1 MSKVKMKERDYELE
15 LVRIEFVDGVSKIA
29 ISAWKSQWPIVQ
41 SVETGTMSELQKDDY
56 YKLIYNIALL
66 TQRWWIDKQTEFI
79 SKLIDNY
86 KTNLFFREI
95 AQQNKN
101 DLDIINEKLKD
112 AEKMKK
118 FLIELKKNK
127 PDQQS
132 ISGNKLIN
140 KFTVLHDLLNRVF
153 RDYKD
158 NAYVAGDEYRSNL
171 PFQTKVGLLDDLLT
185 AYLSGHYARNE
196 KIDDKYLPE
205 KYQYNMSLSYFS
217 FLPMNFESGADTNP
231 QLDLTY
237 FIPYFECYCNFIT
250 RLLEIDINIDIDNRS
265 KKGGSKSTRKHRKKI
280 TIRQN
285 GITPF

>member
-1 MSKVKMKERDYELE
+1 MSKVKMNQRDYELE
-15 LVRIEFVDGVSKIA
+15 LVRMEFVDGVSEIA
-29 ISAWKSQWPIVQ
+29 RDAWKSQWPIVF
-41 SVETGTMSELQKDDY
+41 SVETGPMSELQKDNY
-56 YKLIYNIALL
+56 YKSIIDIALL
-66 TQRWWIDKQTEFI
+66 AQRWWIDKQTEFV

-86 KTNLFFREI
+86 KTNLFFRQI
-95 AQQNKN
+95 AEQNKK

-112 AEKMKK
+112 AEKMKN

-127 PDQQS
+127 PHNQS
-132 ISGNKLIN
+132 ISGNKLDN
-140 KFTVLHDLLNRVF
+140 KFQVLHDLLNRVF

-158 NAYVAGDEYRSNL
+158 NAYVAGDEYISSL
-171 PFQTKVGLLDDLLT
+171 PFQFKVGLLDDLLT

-196 KIDDKYLPE
+196 KIDDKYLS

-217 FLPMNFESGADTNP
+217 FLPMNFESGADINP

-250 RLLEIDINIDIDNRS
+250 KLLEIDIDIETDHRS